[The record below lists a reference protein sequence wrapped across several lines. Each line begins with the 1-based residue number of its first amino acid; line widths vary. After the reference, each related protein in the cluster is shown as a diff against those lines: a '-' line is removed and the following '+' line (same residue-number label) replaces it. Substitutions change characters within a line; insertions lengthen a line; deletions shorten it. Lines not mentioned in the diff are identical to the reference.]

1 MVPKIKCWEVI
12 RCTAL
17 VLTSSNLFNQHWY
30 SSLPLSWLF
39 DSEALSSVSVE
50 SSISELNKALGEG
63 RRVGVEGGSCFGGN
77 SGLFSFPSL
86 AGWNSW

>member
-1 MVPKIKCWEVI
+1 MFIQ
-12 RCTAL
+12 L
-17 VLTSSNLFNQHWY
+17 GL
-30 SSLPLSWLF
+30 SLPLSWLF

-63 RRVGVEGGSCFGGN
+63 RRVGVDGGSCFGGN

-86 AGWNSW
+86 AGWNSWFTFTVLILVRLIVMF